1 MVPPVRRII
10 LVVLLVTFIGS
21 TRAARAEETEP
32 ARPLAPAM
40 TGDTGIMRV
49 YSARTGNVGY
59 WDLGGHAA
67 WFQQRGFVH
76 RTEFG
81 AMQDDYNEF
90 VAGTGSISWA
100 AAKWLELWASSQV
113 RSNYNSNGV
122 EEGTGFERN
131 LEQANGALDLGAK
144 LSVGLGKQGPVW
156 LALKVGTLSP
166 PNVDQVQFSTK
177 TFGAQAHGIA
187 TLDFTERGLPFRMH
201 GNLGYIVDRS
211 GVLRLAGEDPARTF
225 ALNLHDRNRIAYGV
239 GVEVPFRL
247 FTPFL
252 EVSGAKPTGVDIAD
266 SPGFLTG
273 GLRVTPV
280 RGLNLDIAGD
290 FGLTSSLVDGLPA
303 TPQRQLVVGASY
315 AFASRAVHLQQI
327 SNEDEFPDAAKERIA
342 ALEAEVAAERLR
354 AEEAKSEADLAG
366 AALEDRGAEL
376 DALQTRII
384 ELQARLLALGDGNAK
399 NGGDA
404 AARAMAASKKAR
416 AAMARGNAGEARAA
430 MLELEAAVKDAEKAA
445 ALAAKSGNSEAAKE
459 AQEAAN
465 LARKVADLTRRAL
478 DDANAALVGPEV
490 MSAWKIAR
498 DEAQKADDLRRRLG
512 DAQPVTAVSE
522 ATQSTA
528 SEVMKAASA
537 GERGDLVTAEGLVV
551 TAEKEASAAQSA
563 AQALKS
569 SANTP
574 EIATQARRSE
584 ITSGQ
589 ARKAAA
595 AARAALENARR
606 IAARGA
612 GASGTFVV
620 DAGAPGSG
628 QSPFRGLVLDA
639 TSFAPL
645 GDAVVSFPDTNLSRI
660 LADKDSGFF
669 RSFPFPPGTV
679 TVSVTK
685 PGYETLLQTVT
696 VRGANDDVVRFPL
709 RKEGAGTTIAANT
722 PGLLKGTIVD
732 ESGKPVKGTLY
743 FPDAPFAKKEFPTN
757 GSFSMKVPPGL
768 YQVEVKADNMLLQG
782 RRVSIGPGETVVY
795 DTILRP
801 IPKVRQAETTG
812 SKISLRGVINFG
824 FNSDVIQKDSFGI
837 LDEVADII
845 LSHPEYRLIRIEGH
859 TDDVGG
865 APYNLS
871 LSDRRARA
879 VMNYLL
885 NKGVGPE
892 RLQPIG
898 WGKAKPLAE
907 GSDEAARAL
916 NRRVEFNVRA
926 QN

>member
-1 MVPPVRRII
+1 MTLPRIAF
-10 LVVLLVTFIGS
+10 VVLLAILGTAG
-21 TRAARAEETEP
+21 TATAEETEP

-40 TGDTGIMRV
+40 TGDTGILRV

-81 AMQDDYNEF
+81 AMRDDYNEF
-90 VAGTGSISWA
+90 VAGQGSISWA
-100 AAKWLELWASSQV
+100 ATRWLELWASSQV
-113 RSNYNSNGV
+113 RSNYNSDADV
-122 EEGTGFERN
+122 EVTPGSGGFERN
-131 LEQANGALDLGAK
+131 LEQANGALDLGGK

-156 LALKVGTLSP
+156 LALKLGTLSP

-177 TFGAQAHGIA
+177 TFGAQAHGIV

-211 GVLRLAGEDPARTF
+211 GVLRRPGEDPARTF

-239 GVEVPFRL
+239 GVEAPFRL

-252 EVSGAKPTGVDIAD
+252 EISGAKPTDVDIAD

-290 FGLTSSLVDGLPA
+290 IGLTSSVIDGLPA

-315 AFASRAVHLQQI
+315 AFASRAVHISQI
-327 SNEDEFPDAAKERIA
+327 STSDEFPDAAKERIA
-342 ALEAEVAAERLR
+342 ALEAEVAAEKQR
-354 AEEAKSEADLAG
+354 AEEARAEAELAG
-366 AALEDRGAEL
+366 AALEDSGTATAEL
-376 DALQTRII
+376 
-384 ELQARLLALGDGNAK
+384 LA
-399 NGGDA
+399 
-404 AARAMAASKKAR
+404 
-416 AAMARGNAGEARAA
+416 
-430 MLELEAAVKDAEKAA
+430 
-445 ALAAKSGNSEAAKE
+445 
-459 AQEAAN
+459 
-465 LARKVADLTRRAL
+465 
-478 DDANAALVGPEV
+478 
-490 MSAWKIAR
+490 AWKIAR
-498 DEAQKADDLRRRLG
+498 EEAQKADDLRRRLG
-512 DAQPVTAVSE
+512 DAPPVTAVSASTGAAAAKVLDA
-522 ATQSTA
+522 AT
-528 SEVMKAASA
+528 A
-537 GERGDLVTAEGLVV
+537 GEGGDITSAEELVAN
-551 TAEKEASAAQSA
+551 ADREASAAQAA
-563 AQALKS
+563 AQAVRAAAS
-569 SANTP
+569 TP
-574 EIATQARRSE
+574 EGATHARRSE

-595 AARAALENARR
+595 AAKAALDASRK
-606 IAARGA
+606 IIARGGSA
-612 GASGTFVV
+612 GGTLVI
-620 DAGAPGSG
+620 DNAAAA

-669 RSFPFPPGTV
+669 RSFPFPPGTI
-679 TVSVTK
+679 TVAVTK
-685 PGYETLLQTVT
+685 PGYETLLQSVT
-696 VRGANDDVVRFPL
+696 IKGASDEVVRFPL
-709 RKEGAGTTIAANT
+709 RKEGGSSTVAANT
-722 PGLLKGTIVD
+722 PGVLKGTIVD

-743 FPDAPFAKKEFPTN
+743 FPDAPFAKKEFPTG
-757 GSFSMKVPPGL
+757 GSFSMKMPPGL
-768 YQVEVKADNMLLQG
+768 YQVEVKAENMLLQG

-795 DTILRP
+795 DTVLRP